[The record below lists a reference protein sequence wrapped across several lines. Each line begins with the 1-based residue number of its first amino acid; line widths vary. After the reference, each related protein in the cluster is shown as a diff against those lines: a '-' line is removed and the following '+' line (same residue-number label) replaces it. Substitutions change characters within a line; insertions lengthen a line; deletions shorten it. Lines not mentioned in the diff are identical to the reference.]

1 MPASQTPAYNL
12 KVVLK
17 ETGIAADTLRAWERR
32 YGLPRPQRTPGGHRL
47 YSQRDIQLIKWLMA
61 RQQEGL
67 SISRAVDLWQE
78 QTASGQDPLASS
90 APEIISA
97 PAGSASAP
105 ANLAA
110 LRGQWLAAC
119 MAYNESAA
127 DQVINQAL
135 ALYPVESVMLEL
147 LLAGLHE
154 IGESWYQGELSV
166 QQEHFAS
173 ALALRRVNAIISA
186 APAPTRPGTIL
197 LACPAGEMHSF
208 PLLLL
213 SLLLRRRGWN
223 TVYLG
228 ANVPSAQLEQ
238 TVRAVQP
245 ALVVM
250 AAQGLVTAAS
260 LHETAVFLAGHSV
273 PVAYGG
279 GVFVRLPQ
287 LRDQMPG
294 YYLDGDLQQAPQEIE
309 DLLSQPMRAAPSPL
323 ASAPSVARSYR
334 LKRPLIEAALRGY
347 FAEHGPEGVDMA
359 PAFLHFGPALQAA
372 LQLGHV
378 GYLEADLDWLRDG
391 LAGSGSSAAEHL
403 PAYLSAYSDA
413 IRTVMGAEGAPIAGW
428 LAGYASRL

>member
-1 MPASQTPAYNL
+1 MPSSQTPAYNL

-47 YSQRDIQLIKWLMA
+47 YSQHDIQLIKWLIA
-61 RQQEGL
+61 RQEEGL
-67 SISRAVDLWQE
+67 SISRAVDLWE
-78 QTASGQDPLASS
+78 ELVASGQDPLVGS
-90 APEIISA
+90 APEAPSA
-97 PAGSASAP
+97 TVPDSAASS
-105 ANLAA
+105 LVT
-110 LRGQWLAAC
+110 LRDQWLAAC
-119 MAYNESAA
+119 MAYDEPAA

-135 ALYPVESVMLEL
+135 ALYPVETVVLKL
-147 LLAGLHE
+147 LQDGLHKV
-154 IGESWYQGELSV
+154 GESWHHGQASV

-173 ALALRRVNAIISA
+173 SLAMRRVHALISA
-186 APAPTRPGTIL
+186 SPSPTRQGTIL
-197 LACPAGEMHSF
+197 LACPGDEMHSF

-238 TVRAVQP
+238 TIRTVQP

-260 LHETAVFLAGHSV
+260 LRDTAAFLAQYSV
-273 PVAYGG
+273 PVSYGG
-279 GVFVRLPQ
+279 GVFVRMPE

-294 YYLDGDLQQAPQEIE
+294 YYLDGDLEQAPRHIE
-309 DLLSQPMRAAPSPL
+309 DLLSHPLRAAPSPL
-323 ASAPSVARSYR
+323 MPPGSLARSYR

-347 FAEHGPEGVDMA
+347 LAEHGPADVDMS
-359 PAFLHFGPALQAA
+359 PAFIHFGSLLQAA

-378 GYLEADLDWLRDG
+378 AYLQADLDWLRG
-391 LAGSGSSAAEHL
+391 LSTLGLSPAGPL
-403 PAYLSAYSDA
+403 PAYLSAYSHA
-413 IRTVMGAEGAPIAGW
+413 VRTIMGPEGAPIADW
-428 LAGYASRL
+428 LQSYTSRL

>member
-61 RQQEGL
+61 RQEEGL
-67 SISRAVDLWQE
+67 SISRAVDLWE
-78 QTASGQDPLASS
+78 ELAASGQDPLTGSPA
-90 APEIISA
+90 ETISA
-97 PAGSASAP
+97 SASAP

-110 LRGQWLAAC
+110 LRDGWLAAC
-119 MAYNESAA
+119 MAYSEAA
-127 DQVINQAL
+127 AEQVVNQAL
-135 ALYPVESVMLEL
+135 ALYPVETVVLEL
-147 LLAGLHE
+147 LQAGLHK
-154 IGESWYQGELSV
+154 IGEVWHRGELSV

-173 ALALRRVNAIISA
+173 ALALRHVNALISA

-197 LACPAGEMHSF
+197 LACPADELHSF

-238 TVRAVQP
+238 TIRTVQP
-245 ALVVM
+245 LLVVM
-250 AAQGLVTAAS
+250 AAQGLVAAAS
-260 LHETAVFLAGHSV
+260 LRDTAAFLAGQSV

-294 YYLDGDLQQAPQEIE
+294 YYLDGDLQQAPQQIE
-309 DLLSQPMRAAPSPL
+309 DLLSQPLRAASSPL
-323 ASAPSVARSYR
+323 ASASSVARSYR

-347 FAEHGPEGVDMA
+347 FAEHGPEGVDMT

-391 LAGSGSSAAEHL
+391 MAGSGSSAAEHL